1 MRLGD
6 WYDRNAFWIFPSA
19 SVVFIMG
26 LMIFPLGYTIYNS
39 FTDWSLTHGDQV
51 NFVGLKNYIDIFLN
65 DDRFW
70 GAVGRTIYFTGL
82 AMAVEVTLGVL
93 IAVLF
98 DARDFRGKRVAR
110 SIFLMAMMATPVAV
124 AMVWM
129 LIFEPTAG
137 VLNYLVKASGLE
149 AILREHAGIAKLLW
163 ITDSASVIP
172 SLVLVDIWEW
182 TPLISL
188 IVIAGLAT
196 LSREPYE
203 SAMVDGA
210 TPFQIFFR
218 ITLPMIAPTIGVAAL
233 LRLVD
238 CLKTFD
244 IIYVMTMGGPGY
256 SSETLNIYTYQ
267 MSFQYFNFGYASALL
282 VVFFVFVLGVS
293 LLVAHFRRGL
303 EL

>member
-1 MRLGD
+1 MQLGD

-70 GAVGRTIYFTGL
+70 GAVWRTIYFTGL
-82 AMAVEVTLGVL
+82 AMIVEVTLGVL

-137 VLNYLVKASGLE
+137 ILNYLVKASGLE
-149 AILREHAGIAKLLW
+149 VFLRDYAGISKLLW

>member
-1 MRLGD
+1 MRTGS
-6 WYDRNAFWIFPSA
+6 WNDRNAYWLFPSA
-19 SVVFIMG
+19 AVFVILI
-26 LMIFPLGYTIYNS
+26 LMVFPLGYTIYNS
-39 FTDWSLTHGDQV
+39 FTDWSLTSGY
-51 NFVGLKNYIDIFLN
+51 GASWIGIRNYIEIFTN
-65 DDRFW
+65 DERFW
-70 GAVGRTIYFTGL
+70 GSVWRTFYFTAL
-82 AMAVEVTLGVL
+82 AMVVEVVLGVL

-98 DARDFRGKRVAR
+98 DAKDFRGKRVVR
-110 SIFLMAMMATPVAV
+110 SIFLMAMMATPVAI

-137 VLNYLVKASGLE
+137 ILNYTIRATGLQSVLD
-149 AILREHAGIAKLLW
+149 AVGIGKILW
-163 ITDSASVIP
+163 ITDGATVIP

-210 TPFQIFFR
+210 NSFQIFFR

-244 IIYVMTMGGPGY
+244 IIYTMTMGGPGY

-267 MSFQYFNFGYASALL
+267 TSFQYFNFGYASALL
-282 VVFFVFVLGVS
+282 VVFFALVLGVS
-293 LLVAHFRRGL
+293 LIVTYLRRGL
-303 EL
+303 ED

>member
-1 MRLGD
+1 MRTGS
-6 WYDRNAFWIFPSA
+6 WADRNAYWLFPAGSVIF
-19 SVVFIMG
+19 ILL
-26 LMIFPLGYTIYNS
+26 LMIFPLGYTVYNS
-39 FTDWSLTHGDQV
+39 FTDWSLTSGGEKSWIG
-51 NFVGLKNYIDIFLN
+51 FKNYVEIFTN
-65 DDRFW
+65 DERFW
-70 GAVGRTIYFTGL
+70 GSVWRTFYFTAL
-82 AMAVEVTLGVL
+82 AMVVEVVLGVL

-98 DARDFRGKRVAR
+98 DAKDFRGKRVVR

-137 VLNYLVKASGLE
+137 ILNYVVRASGIE
-149 AILREHAGIAKLLW
+149 GFMSWIGMEKLLW
-163 ITDSASVIP
+163 ITDSSTVIP

-188 IVIAGLAT
+188 IVIAGLST

-210 TPFQIFFR
+210 SSFQIFFR

-244 IIYVMTMGGPGY
+244 IIYTMTMGGPGY

-267 MSFQYFNFGYASALL
+267 TSFQYFNFGYASALL
-282 VVFFVFVLGVS
+282 VVFFAIVLGIS
-293 LLVAHFRRGL
+293 LLVTHLRRGL
-303 EL
+303 EN

>member
-1 MRLGD
+1 MMQGRGDLGS
-6 WYDRNAFWIFPSA
+6 WRDRNAFWLFPSA
-19 SVVFIMG
+19 AVVFILAM
-26 LMIFPLGYTIYNS
+26 MVFPLGYTIYLS
-39 FTDWSLTHGDQV
+39 FTNWSLTHGSSVDY
-51 NFVGLKNYIDIFLN
+51 VGLKNYIDIFTS

-70 GAVGRTIYFTGL
+70 GSVWRTFYFTAL
-82 AMAVEVTLGVL
+82 AMTVEIILGVL

-98 DARDFRGKRVAR
+98 DARDFRGKHVAR
-110 SIFLMAMMATPVAV
+110 SIFLMAMMATPVAI
-124 AMVWM
+124 AMVWL

-137 VLNYLVKASGLE
+137 VLNYVIRAAGLGP
-149 AILREHAGIAKLLW
+149 ALGGITRW
-163 ITDSASVIP
+163 ITDSSTVIP

-203 SAMVDGA
+203 SALVDGA
-210 TPFQIFFR
+210 SSLQIFFR

-244 IIYVMTMGGPGY
+244 IIYTMTMGGPGY

-282 VVFFVFVLGVS
+282 VIFFALVLGIS
-293 LLVAHFRRGL
+293 LIVTYMRRGL

>member
-6 WYDRNAFWIFPSA
+6 WHDRNAHRLFPA
-19 SVVFIMG
+19 GAVVFILL

-39 FTDWSLTHGDQV
+39 FTDWSLTHGDAI
-51 NFVGLKNYIDIFLN
+51 NFVGLKNYIDIFTN
-65 DDRFW
+65 DERFW
-70 GAVGRTIYFTGL
+70 HSVLRTFYFTGL
-82 AMAVEVTLGVL
+82 AMLVEIVLGVL

-129 LIFEPTAG
+129 LMFEPTAG
-137 VLNYLVKASGLE
+137 VINYVVKATGLE
-149 AILREHAGIAKLLW
+149 AWLSQYAGISKLLW
-163 ITDSASVIP
+163 LGDSSTVIP
-172 SLVLVDIWEW
+172 ALVLVDIWEW

-244 IIYVMTMGGPGY
+244 IIYVMTLGGPGY

-282 VVFFVFVLGVS
+282 VIFFAIVLGIS
-293 LLVAHFRRGL
+293 LLVTYLRRGL

>member
-1 MRLGD
+1 MTRGLGELGD
-6 WYDRNAFWIFPSA
+6 WKDRNAYWLFPA
-19 SVVFIMG
+19 AAVFFIAA
-26 LMIFPLGYTIYNS
+26 LMAFPLGYTIYLS
-39 FTDWSLTHGDQV
+39 FTDYSLTHGTET
-51 NFVGLKNYIDIFLN
+51 NFIGFKNYVDIFTK
-65 DDRFW
+65 DERFW
-70 GAVGRTIYFTGL
+70 GSVWRTLYFT
-82 AMAVEVTLGVL
+82 AMAMIVEVTLGVL

-98 DARDFRGKRVAR
+98 DARDFRGKRLAR

-137 VLNYLVKASGLE
+137 ILNYVIREVGLDKVLSF
-149 AILREHAGIAKLLW
+149 ATGWTA
-163 ITDSASVIP
+163 DSRTVIP
-172 SLVLVDIWEW
+172 ALVLVDIWEW

-203 SAMVDGA
+203 SALVDGA
-210 TPFQIFFR
+210 TSFQIFFR

-244 IIYVMTMGGPGY
+244 IIYTMTAGGPGY

-282 VVFFVFVLGVS
+282 VIFFALVLGIS
-293 LLVAHFRRGL
+293 LLVAHLRRGL
-303 EL
+303 EQ